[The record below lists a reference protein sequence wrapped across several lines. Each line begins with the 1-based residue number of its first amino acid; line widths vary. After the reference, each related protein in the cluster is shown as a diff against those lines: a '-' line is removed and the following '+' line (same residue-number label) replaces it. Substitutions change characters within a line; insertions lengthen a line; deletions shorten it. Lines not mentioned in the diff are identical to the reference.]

1 MIRIKK
7 ILIEN
12 FKGMRS
18 PTEIDFCNQEGITTN
33 ILAGANG
40 FGKTTIFDAIE
51 VCLTG
56 KFHRIN
62 LFNEVQRKNAN
73 RARPFYQN
81 KDGHDVI
88 IKLLI
93 ENTVTQEQN
102 IIIKHYDDTNPI
114 TNIGGGRNNIPN
126 DSASFF
132 ITYTT
137 NDLQNFVSN
146 NFSSLTRAT
155 QQDIDKLIYGSAS
168 TISLGSTYYLFNYI
182 QQEDSLYFLKQSEDT
197 KGKSLGFLFNIVEEQ
212 NKEEKLDSLVKNLGE
227 NRSSLYNEIVALIEQ
242 TSHVQE
248 IAYKKLFEGKQ
259 INFDQEN
266 PFSNTNNSTERLQQF
281 QDSVNELI
289 EFRRQFSP
297 DEYEKHLLFRSLNE
311 EIIANTKI
319 LEAILFRNIATPEAV
334 KNILAINDKRTQ
346 ADVFLNRQNKTI
358 IADKIFELFAI
369 ETNLTESYKNST
381 VELQKI
387 NSELGELERIVG
399 DLNQARERSQIEFK
413 NLIDHKHISESNCP
427 LCDSQFASLDDL
439 LTQIKNKS
447 KALEA
452 HNSHRIEARKEIL
465 TRIEEIYLKVDKIVL
480 DFFNSSKPIDR
491 EVETLLRGLPNT
503 TQTISSLLNKHPF
516 LNSEEVTPYLF
527 QEIPVTRADIDSKI
541 AAFKEY
547 LTKSI
552 LIKFQYNEQA
562 ILNKHFYAEYFDSNR
577 ELFLKIN
584 VSDLN
589 DKLNYLKFTHAEV
602 SNNRLQFLLSRLE
615 KIDKIIQKLN
625 SAHTTIFQT
634 IKDHKKNMI
643 ERIKIPFYAFSGKIL
658 QSYQQGSGI
667 FVDIH
672 PTGQNN
678 NIRFFTGA
686 SSDHDIVYHLS
697 SGQMAVVALAF
708 CLSLNKVYNTNH
720 DFKFLAIDDPIQ
732 TMDDLNVHT
741 FVELIRN
748 EFSDYQIIMS
758 THDDF
763 TSRYMKYKF
772 DKFGMT
778 TKIQNVQKLV
788 IEQSIS

>member
-7 ILIEN
+7 ILVEN

-18 PTEIDFCNQEGITTN
+18 PTEIDFSNPEGTTTN

-51 VCLTG
+51 ICLTG

-62 LFNEVQRKNAN
+62 LFNEVQKRNAN
-73 RARPFYQN
+73 RAKPFYQN
-81 KDGHDVI
+81 IDGQDVI

-93 ENTVTQEQN
+93 ENTVTQEQH
-102 IIIKHYDDTNPI
+102 IIIKHYDDSNPI

-132 ITYTT
+132 ITYIT
-137 NDLQNFVSN
+137 NDLQKYESN
-146 NFSSLTRAT
+146 DFSGLTRAT

-168 TISLGSTYYLFNYI
+168 TFSLGSTYYLFNYI

-212 NKEEKLDSLVKNLGE
+212 NKQERLDTLVKNLGE
-227 NRSSLYNEIVALIEQ
+227 NRSRLYNEIAVLREQ
-242 TSHVQE
+242 TSQVQE
-248 IAYKKLFEGKQ
+248 VPSKKLFEGKQ
-259 INFDQEN
+259 IDFDQEN
-266 PFSNTNNSTERLQQF
+266 PFNSTNNSKERLQQF
-281 QDSVNELI
+281 QESINELI

-311 EIIANTKI
+311 EIISNTKV
-319 LEAILFRNIATPEAV
+319 LEAILLRNVASPEAI

-346 ADVFLNRQNKTI
+346 ADAFLNRQNKTI
-358 IADKIFELFAI
+358 IDDKIFESFAI
-369 ETNLTESYKNST
+369 EANLTESYKNSI
-381 VELQKI
+381 VELKKI

-399 DLNQARERSQIEFK
+399 DLNQARERSQVEFK
-413 NLIDHKHISESNCP
+413 NLIGHKHISESNCP
-427 LCDSQFASLDDL
+427 LCDSQFASLDKL
-439 LTQIKNKS
+439 LAQIKNKTTS
-447 KALEA
+447 LEA
-452 HNSHRIEARKEIL
+452 YNSHRIEARKGIL
-465 TRIEEIYLKVDKIVL
+465 IRIEEIYLKVDKIVL

-491 EVETLLRGLPNT
+491 EVETLLRGLPNI
-503 TQTISSLLNKHPF
+503 TQTITSLLNKHPF
-516 LNSEEVTPYLF
+516 LDSAEISPYLF
-527 QEIPVTRADIDSKI
+527 QEIPVTRTDIDTKI

-547 LTKSI
+547 LSKSI

-577 ELFLKIN
+577 ELFLKI
-584 VSDLN
+584 SITDFN
-589 DKLNYLKFTHAEV
+589 DKLNYLKYIHAQV

-615 KIDKIIQKLN
+615 KLDKINQKLN
-625 SAHTTIFQT
+625 AAHTTIFQT
-634 IKDHKKNMI
+634 IKDHKADMI
-643 ERIKIPFYAFSGKIL
+643 SRIKIPFYVFSGKIL

-772 DKFGMT
+772 DKFEMT
-778 TKIQNVQKLV
+778 TKIQNVQQLV